1 MGKRSNGTR
10 SITPTQAAQTRMLGG
25 GQIVKPQMG

>member
-10 SITPTQAAQTRMLGG
+10 SITPTQIAQTRMLG